1 MTDIFSG
8 TTVKLLKALKEYA
21 FEAEAIVFFCPL
33 ITLMAQTSRATPH
46 TKVHNGNLVDERAP
60 LLGIETHPHQ
70 TDMPRIPTFM
80 QSSIPNRRSILGI
93 FWSLTVSMMIE
104 LIIPIALYYSL
115 RPFVSAI
122 VALVISGFPPA
133 IVVAFHWIRDG
144 LIDMQAILMVVVVIL
159 SSVLAMIQSDPRL
172 YLLRESAITLG
183 MGSLFLVTLIPI
195 TFRGKYLYPFLY
207 YTARQFVIATVS
219 DPHKVKDDWKWIY
232 DHRPRFRLTFR
243 VITGAAG
250 IGLVSEFIVRV
261 TLLMYMDVDDVIYYS
276 NIYLIT
282 LMSSLG
288 VFILNFV
295 LYMRHQSN
303 QERLKRRD
311 EEARRFI
318 DQINAIVQHESALA
332 EAQTK

>member
-1 MTDIFSG
+1 VTDIFSG

-122 VALVISGFPPA
+122 VALV
-133 IVVAFHWIRDG
+133 DG